1 MNIKGFSVFRAM
13 KDKSKGKLQES
24 LIIKIDRISAEGA
37 GIGKNQEGKVCFVP
51 YTLPGDIA
59 EVKLVKKKSQFNECR
74 LLEMITPSEQRIAP
88 FCNHFGSCGGC
99 KFQNW
104 AYRNQAEHKQQV
116 VSDALRRIG
125 GFEHV
130 AVEPILCPEQT
141 RAYRNKLE
149 FTFTDRRWLSYEELD
164 SGAKFDRRGLGFH
177 VPGAF
182 DQVIHLSE
190 CHLMDSPAGEIR
202 EFIFSKAIEL
212 NLPFY
217 NLRNHEG
224 LLRTLMLRRSVE
236 GRMMVL
242 LSFAKR
248 EPDLIE
254 EMMKAIQ
261 HKFPDLES
269 LLYVINDKKNDTIS
283 DLAVHVFSGKA
294 YLTETLGK
302 NQFRITPK
310 SFFQTNTRQAETL
323 YEVVKLYAGLS
334 GEEHLYDLYS
344 GVGSIG
350 IYLSAWCK
358 KVTGI
363 EQIPEAVE
371 DARLNASI
379 NQAGHCSFFTGDV
392 KLLLDEKFLLERGR
406 PDVIVTDPPRAGMH
420 EDVIKTLC
428 VSGVPRLVYV
438 SCNPATM
445 ARDLSMMSETYELVK
460 VQPIDMFPHTP
471 HIESVALL
479 IKRPN

>member
-1 MNIKGFSVFRAM
+1 
-13 KDKSKGKLQES
+13 
-24 LIIKIDRISAEGA
+24 
-37 GIGKNQEGKVCFVP
+37 
-51 YTLPGDIA
+51 
-59 EVKLVKKKSQFNECR
+59 
-74 LLEMITPSEQRIAP
+74 
-88 FCNHFGSCGGC
+88 
-99 KFQNW
+99 
-104 AYRNQAEHKQQV
+104 
-116 VSDALRRIG
+116 
-125 GFEHV
+125 
-130 AVEPILCPEQT
+130 LCPEQT
-141 RAYRNKLE
+141 KAYRNKLE

-164 SGAKFDRRGLGFH
+164 SGEKFDRRGLGFH

-202 EFIFSKAIEL
+202 DFIYRKAIEL

-224 LLRTLMLRRSVE
+224 LLRTLMLRRSAE
-236 GRMMVL
+236 GKMMVL
-242 LSFAKR
+242 LSFAR
-248 EPDLIE
+248 YEPALIE
-254 EMMKAIQ
+254 EIMNAIHQ
-261 HKFPDLES
+261 NFPDLES

-283 DLAVHVFSGKA
+283 DRDIHIFSGKA
-294 YLTETLGK
+294 YLTETLGN

-323 YEVVKLYAGLS
+323 YEVVKQYAGLS
-334 GEEHLYDLYS
+334 GEEHVYDLYS

-371 DARLNASI
+371 DAKLNASI
-379 NQAGHCSFFTGDV
+379 NMADHCSFFTGDV
-392 KLLLDEKFLLERGR
+392 KLLLDEKFLQERGK

-420 EDVIKTLC
+420 EEVIKTLC
-428 VSGVPRLVYV
+428 ASGVPRLVYV

-445 ARDLSMMSETYELVK
+445 ARDLSLMRDTYELIK
-460 VQPIDMFPHTP
+460 VQPVDMFPHTP

-479 IKRPN
+479 IKKSN

>member
-13 KDKSKGKLQES
+13 KEKASGRPQES
-24 LIIKIDRISAEGA
+24 FSIKIDRISAEGA
-37 GIGKNQEGKVCFVP
+37 GIGKNQDGKICFVP
-51 YTLPGDIA
+51 YTIPGDIA
-59 EVKLVKKKSQFNECR
+59 EVRLVRKKSQFNECR
-74 LLEMITPSEQRIAP
+74 LVQISEPSEQRLAP
-88 FCNHFGSCGGC
+88 FCKHFGSCGGC

-104 AYRNQAEHKQQV
+104 DYHYQSNHKQQV

-125 GFEHV
+125 GLEHIE
-130 AVEPILCPEQT
+130 VEPILCPEQT

-149 FTFTDRRWLSYEELD
+149 FTFTDRRWLSYEEMD
-164 SGAKFDRRGLGFH
+164 SGEKFDRRGLGFH

-202 EFIFSKAIEL
+202 EFIFNKAIEL

-242 LSFAKR
+242 LSFAKN
-248 EPDLIE
+248 EPALIE
-254 EMMKAIQ
+254 EMMKAIDQ
-261 HKFPDLES
+261 KFPDLES

-283 DLAVHVFSGKA
+283 DRAVHVFSGKA

-323 YEVVKLYAGLS
+323 YEVVKNYAGLS
-334 GEEHLYDLYS
+334 GKEHVYDLYS

-350 IYLSAWCK
+350 IYLSSWCK

-371 DARLNASI
+371 DAGLNASI
-379 NQAGHCSFFTGDV
+379 NHADHCAFFTGDV
-392 KLLLDEKFLLERGR
+392 KLLLDEKFLLERGK

-420 EDVIKTLC
+420 EDVVKTLC
-428 VSGVPRLVYV
+428 ESAVPRIVYV
-438 SCNPATM
+438 SCNPATL
-445 ARDLSMMSETYELVK
+445 ARDLSMMSERYEIIK

-479 IKRPN
+479 IKK